1 MKHTLLFCF
10 TLFLIPLTL
19 VACQTSNVKYPYD
32 YEQLSEDERI
42 VIRFSHVVGEDTPKG
57 RAARKFA
64 ELVKERSEG
73 FIEVQVFS
81 NGSLYKDSEEM
92 KALQNGDIQM
102 IAPAISKL
110 TFLIPEFAI
119 YDLPYAFRSS
129 DEVHEF
135 ADSPA
140 GQKLTSR
147 LQPFNLISLGIWDS
161 GFKQLS
167 NNVRPILHYR
177 NLQELRIRIM
187 PSDILSEQYASV
199 GATPKR
205 IEFNNVFSELE
216 QNNVDGQEN
225 TLSNITSK
233 NFHSLQDYLTVSN
246 HGYLGYFVLFNLE
259 FWNSLPA
266 DMQLLLFETLQEV
279 QQWEWTIAEQ
289 MNANILQQ
297 IENCQ
302 CIDIHYLSATDI
314 EEWQQAFEPIYNYFR
329 NTYGSYYV
337 NALPRFSD

>member
-1 MKHTLLFCF
+1 MKRTYPFCF
-10 TLFLIPLTL
+10 LLCLILLTL
-19 VACQTSNVKYPYD
+19 TACQTTEAQYPYD

-57 RAARKFA
+57 KAARKFA

-92 KALQNGDIQM
+92 KALQNGDVQM

-110 TFLIPEFAI
+110 THMVPELAV
-119 YDLPYAFRSS
+119 YDLPYAFRSYE
-129 DEVHEF
+129 EVHEY
-135 ADSPA
+135 AVSPA
-140 GQKLTSR
+140 GEKLTNR
-147 LQPFNLISLGIWDS
+147 LQSYNLMSLGIWDS
-161 GFKQLS
+161 GFKQFS
-167 NNVRPILHYR
+167 NNVRPISHYR

-187 PSDILSEQYASV
+187 PSDILYEQYAIV

-205 IEFNNVFSELE
+205 IEFNNVFSELAS
-216 QNNVDGQEN
+216 NNVDGQEN

-233 NFHSLQDYLTVSN
+233 NLHSLQNYLTVSN

-266 DMQLLLFETLQEV
+266 DIQLLLHETLQEV
-279 QQWEWTIAEQ
+279 QLWEWQIAKE
-289 MNANILQQ
+289 MNEKTLQE
-297 IENCQ
+297 IESCQ
-302 CIDIHYLSATDI
+302 CIDIHYLSEADI
-314 EEWQQAFEPIYNYFR
+314 QEWQEGFKPIYDYFQR
-329 NTYGSYYV
+329 EYGTYYIQ
-337 NALPRFSD
+337 ALPRFSE